1 MEHLYPF
8 STKRSSLLGTE
19 AFRNLLGEALK
30 EAKKSVVVLSAY
42 VKSVGIKWLQEQL
55 QGKDIKCTIITR
67 WTKGDLAQGSSD
79 LECYDL
85 AKEKN
90 WNFKILNDLHAKVML
105 IDDEILFLGS
115 PNLTGSGMSLIP
127 VSNKE
132 IGIKTKALDKDLQ
145 VINQLSEEAALVND
159 QIIEELKAWQ
169 KKLPKIEK
177 PKISDFPTMVKESL
191 KEKFNKLWVHNFP
204 WTDIRFLLK
213 NYDKKDTDIVH
224 DLELFG
230 VVNTNPSEIEK
241 EIKENFLK
249 SKIFNWLI
257 ARLKKSENQEIY
269 FGSLSSIIHD
279 SLLDDPKP
287 YRQDVKKLQANLYGY
302 IKYFE
307 PSNIQIE
314 IPKTKSER
322 IRLIE

>member
-30 EAKKSVVVLSAY
+30 NAKKSVVVLSAY
-42 VKSVGIKWLQEQL
+42 ITSTGIKWLEQQL
-55 QGKDIKCTIITR
+55 QNKNIKCTVVTR
-67 WTKGDLAQGSSD
+67 WNKGDLAQGSSD
-79 LECYDL
+79 LGCYEL
-85 AKEKN
+85 AKKN
-90 WNFKILNDLHAKVML
+90 NWHFKVLEDLHAKVML
-105 IDDEILFLGS
+105 VDDEILFLGS
-115 PNLTGSGMSLIP
+115 PNLTGAGMSLIP

-132 IGIKTKALDKDLQ
+132 IGIKTKALEKDLH
-145 VINQLSEEAALVND
+145 VIKQLIEEAATIND

-169 KKLPKIEK
+169 KALPKIEK
-177 PKISDFPTMVKESL
+177 PKIPDFPTVVKESL
-191 KEKFNKLWVHNFP
+191 KEKFNKLWVHNFA

-230 VVNTNPSEIEK
+230 AVNTSPSEREK

-257 ARLKKSENQEIY
+257 AKLKKSENQEIY

-279 SLLDDPKP
+279 SLLDDPTP
-287 YRQDVKKLQANLYGY
+287 YRKDVKKLQVNLYSFL
-302 IKYFE
+302 KYYK
-307 PSNIQIE
+307 PNNIIID
-314 IPKTKSER
+314 IPKTRSER
-322 IRLIE
+322 IKLV

>member
-8 STKRSSLLGTE
+8 STDRSSLLGTE
-19 AFRNLLGEALK
+19 TFRNLLGEALK
-30 EAKKSVVVLSAY
+30 DAKKSVVVLSAY

-55 QGKDIKCTIITR
+55 QGKDVKCTIITR

-85 AKEKN
+85 SKEKN

-105 IDDEILFLGS
+105 IDNEILFLGS
-115 PNLTGSGMSLIP
+115 PNLTGAGMSLIP
-127 VSNKE
+127 VSNQE

-145 VINQLSEEAALVND
+145 VISQLSEEAALVND
-159 QIIEELKAWQ
+159 QIIEELKGWQ
-169 KKLPKIEK
+169 KTLPKIEK
-177 PKISDFPTMVKESL
+177 PKIPDFPTMVKESL

-213 NYDKKDTDIVH
+213 NYGKKDTDIVH

-279 SLLDDPKP
+279 SLLDDPTP
-287 YRQDVKKLQANLYGY
+287 YRKNVKKLQVNLYSFL
-302 IKYFE
+302 KYYK
-307 PSNIQIE
+307 PNNIIID
-314 IPKTKSER
+314 IPKTRSER
-322 IRLIE
+322 IKLV

>member
-8 STKRSSLLGTE
+8 STDRSSLLGTE
-19 AFRNLLGEALK
+19 AFRNLLGEALR
-30 EAKKSVVVLSAY
+30 EANKSVVVLSAY

-55 QGKDIKCTIITR
+55 QGKDVKCTIITR

-105 IDDEILFLGS
+105 IDDEVLFLGS
-115 PNLTGSGMSLIP
+115 PNLTGAGMSLIP
-127 VSNKE
+127 VSNQE

-169 KKLPKIEK
+169 KTLPKIEK
-177 PKISDFPTMVKESL
+177 PKIPDFPSMVKESL

-204 WTDIRFLLK
+204 WTNIQFLLK
-213 NYDKKDTDIVH
+213 NYNKKDTDIVH

-230 VVNTNPSEIEK
+230 TVNINPSEMEK

-249 SKIFNWLI
+249 SKIFSWLI
-257 ARLKKSENQEIY
+257 VRLKKAENQEMQY
-269 FGSLSSIIHD
+269 GKLSDIIHD
-279 SLLDDPKP
+279 NLLDDPKP
-287 YRQDVKKLQANLYGY
+287 YRQNIKLMQSNLLSY
-302 IKYFE
+302 IKYFNF
-307 PSNIQIE
+307 SNITVD
-314 IPKTKSER
+314 IPGKKSER
-322 IRLIE
+322 IKLI

>member
-8 STKRSSLLGTE
+8 STDRSSLLGTE

-42 VKSVGIKWLQEQL
+42 VKSVGVKWLQEQL

-105 IDDEILFLGS
+105 IDDEVLFLGS
-115 PNLTGSGMSLIP
+115 PNLTGAGMSLIP

-132 IGIKTKALDKDLQ
+132 IGIKIKALDKDLQ
-145 VINQLSEEAALVND
+145 VINLLSEEAALVND
-159 QIIEELKAWQ
+159 QIIEELKAWH

-177 PKISDFPTMVKESL
+177 PKIPDFPSMVKESL
-191 KEKFNKLWVHNFP
+191 KEKINKVWVHNFP
-204 WTDIRFLLK
+204 WSNIKLLLK
-213 NYDKKDTDIVH
+213 NYNKKDANIVH

-230 VVNTNPSEIEK
+230 VVNTNSSKIEK
-241 EIKENFLK
+241 EIKENFIK
-249 SKIFNWLI
+249 SKIFNWLVVQ
-257 ARLKKSENQEIY
+257 LNKSENQEIY
-269 FGSLSSIIHD
+269 FGHLSSIIHD
-279 SLLDDPKP
+279 SLLDDPTP
-287 YRQDVKKLQANLYGY
+287 YRQDVKKLQVNLYSFL
-302 IKYFE
+302 KYYK
-307 PSNIQIE
+307 PNNIIID
-314 IPKTKSER
+314 IPKTRSER
-322 IRLIE
+322 IKLV

>member
-8 STKRSSLLGTE
+8 STDRSSLLGTE
-19 AFRNLLGEALK
+19 TFRNLLGEALK
-30 EAKKSVVVLSAY
+30 DAKKSVVVLSAY

-55 QGKDIKCTIITR
+55 QGKDVKCTIITR

-115 PNLTGSGMSLIP
+115 PNLTGAGMSLIP
-127 VSNKE
+127 VSNQE

-169 KKLPKIEK
+169 KTLPKIEK
-177 PKISDFPTMVKESL
+177 PKIPDFPTMVKESL

-241 EIKENFLK
+241 KIKENFIK

-279 SLLDDPKP
+279 SLLDDPTP
-287 YRQDVKKLQANLYGY
+287 YRKDVKKLQVNLCSFL
-302 IKYFE
+302 KYYK
-307 PSNIQIE
+307 PNNIIID
-314 IPKTKSER
+314 IPKTRSER
-322 IRLIE
+322 IKLV

>member
-55 QGKDIKCTIITR
+55 QGKDLKCTIITR

-169 KKLPKIEK
+169 ETLPKIEK
-177 PKISDFPTMVKESL
+177 PKIPDFPTMVKESL
-191 KEKFNKLWVHNFP
+191 KEKFNKLWVHNFA

-230 VVNTNPSEIEK
+230 AVNTSPSEREK

-287 YRQDVKKLQANLYGY
+287 YRQDVKKLQGNLYNY
-302 IKYFE
+302 IKYFKL
-307 PSNIQIE
+307 SNIQID
-314 IPKTKSER
+314 IPKTRSER
-322 IRLIE
+322 IKLV

>member
-1 MEHLYPF
+1 
-8 STKRSSLLGTE
+8 
-19 AFRNLLGEALK
+19 
-30 EAKKSVVVLSAY
+30 
-42 VKSVGIKWLQEQL
+42 
-55 QGKDIKCTIITR
+55 
-67 WTKGDLAQGSSD
+67 
-79 LECYDL
+79 
-85 AKEKN
+85 
-90 WNFKILNDLHAKVML
+90 
-105 IDDEILFLGS
+105 
-115 PNLTGSGMSLIP
+115 MSLIP
-127 VSNKE
+127 VSNQE

-145 VINQLSEEAALVND
+145 VISQLSEEAALVND

-169 KKLPKIEK
+169 QTLPKIEK
-177 PKISDFPTMVKESL
+177 PKIPDFPSMVKESL

-213 NYDKKDTDIVH
+213 NYNKKDTDIVH

-279 SLLDDPKP
+279 SLLDDPTP
-287 YRQDVKKLQANLYGY
+287 YRKDVKKLQVNLYSFL
-302 IKYFE
+302 KYYK
-307 PSNIQIE
+307 PNNIIID
-314 IPKTKSER
+314 IPKTRSER
-322 IRLIE
+322 IKLID